1 MNPSFFGFFPKSK
14 KVFYFIL
21 ILNYFLPAGCRS
33 LRWKI
38 SFSFSVLKTLLP
50 FLFLLALSL
59 KSNLLIFIFVSQY
72 IMCLLTYVKI
82 LFLSVVLKN
91 LTIFPL
97 VLFSSSF
104 SLPLLP
110 PSPPASCTQESFYC
124 LAQRVYNFHSNEGNF
139 QLLFLQLV
147 FSPFSWVCQV
157 FFITLNEVF
166 PYSLTLTFYFS
177 LCLVIWV
184 PDVTSS
190 LSSAMLHLPL
200 ILSSLFFIPNTEIL
214 ISRSLIQVYL

>member
-1 MNPSFFGFFPKSK
+1 M
-14 KVFYFIL
+14 
-21 ILNYFLPAGCRS
+21 
-33 LRWKI
+33 
-38 SFSFSVLKTLLP
+38 LKTLLP
-50 FLFLLALSL
+50 FLFLLALFL

-147 FSPFSWVCQV
+147 FSPFSWVCQL

-166 PYSLTLTFYFS
+166 PYSLTLYF
-177 LCLVIWV
+177 
-184 PDVTSS
+184 
-190 LSSAMLHLPL
+190 
-200 ILSSLFFIPNTEIL
+200 LFFFMSGYMG
-214 ISRSLIQVYL
+214 SRCDVFTVFCNVKSTVNPIQFIFHPKH